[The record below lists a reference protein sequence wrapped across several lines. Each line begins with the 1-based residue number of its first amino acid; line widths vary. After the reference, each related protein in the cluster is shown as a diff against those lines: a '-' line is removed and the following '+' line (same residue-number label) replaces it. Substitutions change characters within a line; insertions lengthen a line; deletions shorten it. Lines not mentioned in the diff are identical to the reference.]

1 MICCTGKWEK
11 NVGAFVVIN
20 MNENT
25 MVCEENFLLPPPPVE
40 IVEVMI
46 KRWPSRMVQF
56 RILNTKSKQ

>member
-1 MICCTGKWEK
+1 VICCTGNWEK

-25 MVCEENFLLPPPPVE
+25 MVCEENSLLPPPPVE

-46 KRWPSRMVQF
+46 K
-56 RILNTKSKQ
+56 